1 MASGDRKSKRSSKGK
16 KVGGLDGG
24 SATQDRQKPAAHND
38 PKVKVN
44 VQGVE
49 SRKTGVSV
57 PNEKSHRTDFDRTA
71 ETRKTNPRANE
82 PKLKSDSELK
92 KTVSAS
98 SGGSQLGAKS
108 HFATEPDSL
117 ATARGMNGKRN
128 GAMLRTPEERHE
140 VGSAPFQDQAEFL
153 RKIGLGSDES
163 PQEEAHRCKVDCR
176 NQLEITASLAE
187 QGLKMCGSEGSIY
200 LLEHII
206 GDVDKLKKYHGEDPG
221 FQEEVRFKHCK
232 LHTLLDETRDFPA
245 SSLQKDLV
253 RNREIRNKCA
263 ELIRGGRPEPY
274 TVDEEEVHELIR
286 VRNSIRTWYG
296 GQNTLKGQQFDPTS
310 NDRTIMQMRPSEIA
324 VKAGASQIMSTEFVD
339 SGEAAAN
346 AGSTFDE

>member
-1 MASGDRKSKRSSKGK
+1 MAGSKSKKSSKSN
-16 KVGGLDGG
+16 VN
-24 SATQDRQKPAAHND
+24 PE
-38 PKVKVN
+38 VKVN
-44 VQGVE
+44 VVGAE
-49 SRKTGVSV
+49 SRMTGVSI
-57 PNEKSHRTDFDRTA
+57 PNEKSHRTDKDHNA
-71 ETRKTNPRANE
+71 STRSKNARANE

-98 SGGSQLGAKS
+98 SGGSMLNAPS
-108 HFATEPDSL
+108 HFATTPDKL
-117 ATARGMNGKRN
+117 GTARGMNAKRN
-128 GAMLRTPEERHE
+128 GAMLRTQEERHE
-140 VGSAPFQDQAEFL
+140 LGSALFQEQAEFL
-153 RKIGLGSDES
+153 RSIGLASDES
-163 PQEEAHRCKVDCR
+163 PQDEAHRCKVDVKF
-176 NQLEITASLAE
+176 QLEITASLAE
-187 QGLKMCGSEGSIY
+187 QGLKMCGSDGSIY
-200 LLEHII
+200 LLER
-206 GDVDKLKKYHGEDPG
+206 VMEDLDPLIDEQAHDALY
-221 FQEEVRFKHCK
+221 QEEVRFKHCK

-245 SSLQKDLV
+245 SSLQRDLV

-296 GQNTLKGQQFDPTS
+296 GQNTLKGQQFDPSS

-324 VKAGASQIMSTEFVD
+324 VRDNAGAVMSTEFVD